1 MFKTIAVFAAIFY
14 SLTAVAGECR
24 VIKNTDQ
31 LNFDNIRI
39 GNLKR
44 QMLMGKSYAVLKKS
58 ISLSANCD
66 NVSNFSVYYQ
76 AKNDGKAYSLDQ
88 GNGLY
93 IFSIRNFILN
103 GSERQPKYQ
112 DSNQH
117 ASQLLPGRE
126 VSVDN
131 IQAGD
136 QNIHISMDVEL
147 LIDPTKSD
155 DNVSSSGEFVIHS
168 Y

>member
-1 MFKTIAVFAAIFY
+1 MYKLFVIFAAIFY
-14 SLTAVAGECR
+14 SLTAIAGECR
-24 VIKNTDQ
+24 IIKNTGH
-31 LNFDNIRI
+31 LYFDDIRV

-44 QMLMGKSYAVLKKS
+44 QYIMGKNYAVLKKS
-58 ISLSANCD
+58 ISFSANCD

-76 AKNDGKAYSLDQ
+76 AKNDGKIYSLDQ

-93 IFSIRNFILN
+93 KFSIRNFILN

-117 ASQLLPGRE
+117 ASQLLPGKE

-131 IQAGD
+131 IQTGN
-136 QNIHISMDVEL
+136 QNISMSLDVEL
-147 LIDPTKSD
+147 FIDPTQSD
-155 DNVSSSGEFVIHS
+155 NNISSSGEFVIHS

>member
-1 MFKTIAVFAAIFY
+1 MLKIIAVFTAIFY
-14 SLTAVAGECR
+14 SLTAAAGECR
-24 VIKNTDQ
+24 LINNSGQ
-31 LNFDNIRI
+31 LNFDDIRI

-58 ISLSANCD
+58 VSLSANCD

-76 AKNDGKAYSLDQ
+76 AKNDGKAYNLDQ

-93 IFSIRNFILN
+93 VFSIRNFILN

-117 ASQLLPGRE
+117 ASQLLPGKE

-131 IQAGD
+131 IQTGN
-136 QNIHISMDVEL
+136 QNISMSFDVEL
-147 LIDPTKSD
+147 FIDPTQT
-155 DNVSSSGEFVIHS
+155 DNNISSSGEFVIHS